1 MPNDNVTDLPSGD
14 AGGFDTDSMVDAIGA
29 GLGLGLEE
37 PEPTPEA
44 NPTGDS
50 EAPTPPADKPT
61 PTPAPEVKT
70 PPSPDTAPA
79 SAPAGRPVISAEAPP
94 NQWRPTAAAHWQALP
109 QEVREE
115 IAKREQDMFNGI
127 EGYKKDAG
135 LGKAFL
141 DIVKPYEGFLQQTG
155 EDVGKLTSDL
165 MGVHFTLSVGTQ
177 EQKLDLLKSIA
188 SHFKVDLGGLA
199 PADPEFAPYEDPQV
213 KALRDEINALKSHQA
228 NADRQQQAQAQ
239 QAATARRAELAAEI
253 DAFAAD
259 PKNPDFDLLAPEITN
274 LLRMGH
280 NLREAYDK
288 AVWLNPVT
296 REKAL
301 QSAAAERA
309 EAERKAKAEAAAK
322 AASLAKA
329 NVKPTAKNASAA
341 AALESMDD
349 TLKGAYAKIMG
360 QA

>member
-1 MPNDNVTDLPSGD
+1 MTMETELPSGD

-37 PEPTPEA
+37 AEDTPEV
-44 NPTGDS
+44 NPTGNS
-50 EAPTPPADKPT
+50 SPVATPAADPAPT
-61 PTPAPEVKT
+61 PTPEVKT
-70 PPSPDTAPA
+70 APSPDPAPA
-79 SAPAGRPVISAEAPP
+79 PAPGGRPVISAEAPP

-155 EDVGKLTSDL
+155 EDVGKLTSEL

-188 SHFKVDLGGLA
+188 SHFKVDLGGLV
-199 PADPEFAPYEDPQV
+199 PADPDSAPYEDPQV

-228 NADRQQQAQAQ
+228 NADRQQQLQAQ
-239 QAATARRAELAAEI
+239 RAADAKRAELAAEI

-259 PKNPDFDLLAPEITN
+259 PKNPDFELLAPEIVN
-274 LLRMGH
+274 LLKTGLT
-280 NLREAYDK
+280 LREAYDK

-296 REKAL
+296 REKAVA
-301 QSAAAERA
+301 SAATERA

-329 NVKPTAKNASAA
+329 NVKPSAKNASAA
-341 AALESMDD
+341 AASESMDD